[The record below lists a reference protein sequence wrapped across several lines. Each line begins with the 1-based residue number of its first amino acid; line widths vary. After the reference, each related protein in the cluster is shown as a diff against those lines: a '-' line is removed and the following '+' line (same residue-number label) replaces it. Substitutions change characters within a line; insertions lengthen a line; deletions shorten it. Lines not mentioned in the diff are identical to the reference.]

1 MEFEGQGVLVLGFGV
16 SGRSAAKFCAERGA
30 NVVVADERPG
40 DRRSA
45 EEAKSYAASIPGS
58 VELRL
63 GEAFPNLADFDLV
76 VPSPGIPQAR
86 WAGQAKRAW
95 GDIELCYRALQVPII
110 AVTGTNGKST
120 VVRLIEAMAQ
130 AAGLRARAAGN
141 LGIPAL
147 ALVGEPLDVAI
158 LEVSS
163 FQLESVD
170 AFKPRTAVLL
180 NISPDHLDRHGDL
193 EGYRAAKAKIFARQT
208 KGDAAILNGDDPL
221 TTSIEVPGD
230 TERLEFRKNIVGR
243 ASGISIEDAVV
254 AAAKDGAW
262 LDGRNVIVRRAGRQ
276 QAVSIDGAVD
286 TVSTALQQQTNQQQD
301 ENVLAALL
309 ALATL
314 DADLGAATSA
324 LADFQGLPHRCE
336 RVAEIDGVL
345 FIDDS
350 KATNV
355 GAAVRALESISSP
368 ILWIAGGRHKGGSL
382 IELAASAK
390 GRVKCALWIGEAAA
404 ELEGAVGGKV
414 PSENAGHL
422 ARAVARAAEL
432 ARPGDVVLLSPAC
445 ASFDQFSSFED
456 RGRQFQAAVYALQAN
471 RGHA

>member
-30 NVVVADERPG
+30 QVVVADERPT

-45 EEAKSYAASIPGS
+45 DDAQLYAATIKGS

-76 VPSPGIPQAR
+76 VPSPGIPEAR
-86 WAGQAKRAW
+86 WTGQAKRVW

-170 AFKPRTAVLL
+170 AFKPRTAVFL
-180 NISPDHLDRHGDL
+180 NLSPDHLDRHGDI

-208 KGDAAILNGDDPL
+208 EGDTAILNGDDPL
-221 TTSIEVPGD
+221 TASIELPGNA
-230 TERLEFRKNIVGR
+230 ERLEFRKHIVGR
-243 ASGISIEDAVV
+243 AGGLSMEDAIV
-254 AAAKDGAW
+254 AASTDGAW
-262 LDGRNVIVRRAGRQ
+262 LDGRNAIVRRAGRQ
-276 QAVSIDGAVD
+276 QSVSIDGTSGKA
-286 TVSTALQQQTNQQQD
+286 SSAMQPQANQQKD

-314 DADLGAATSA
+314 DVDLGAATAA
-324 LADFQGLPHRCE
+324 LADFRGLPHRCE
-336 RVAEIDGVL
+336 QVAELDGVL
-345 FIDDS
+345 FVDDS

-355 GAAVRALESISSP
+355 GAAVRALESISNP
-368 ILWIAGGRHKGGSL
+368 IIWIAGGRHKGGPL
-382 IELAASAK
+382 DELAASAE

-404 ELEGAVGGKV
+404 ALEEAVGGKV
-414 PSENAGHL
+414 TSENAGKL
-422 ARAVARAAEL
+422 SRAVTRAAEL
-432 ARPGDVVLLSPAC
+432 AAHGDVVLLSPAC

-456 RGRQFQAAVYALQAN
+456 RGRQFQAAVHALRPKKGQA
-471 RGHA
+471 